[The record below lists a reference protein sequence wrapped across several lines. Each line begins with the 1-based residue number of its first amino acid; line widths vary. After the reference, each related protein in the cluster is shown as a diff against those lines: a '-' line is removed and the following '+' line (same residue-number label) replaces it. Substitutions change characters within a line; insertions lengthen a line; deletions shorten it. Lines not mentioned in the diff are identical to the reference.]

1 MFRGGSYVAI
11 GNRDRSNRQQAV
23 QLKLDPATII
33 AAAPGANNVVP
44 TGSRD
49 RASAL

>member
-1 MFRGGSYVAI
+1 MSQLEIETGRI
-11 GNRDRSNRQQAV
+11 DNRLYSV

-33 AAAPGANNVVP
+33 AAAPGANVVP